1 MSAVSLMQPILDGGV
16 QRNNFFN
23 GRLLSAE
30 DLRAEQDA
38 NRVQRG
44 HLARAI
50 GDGVAWGLDVSIA
63 GATELTVTVRKGLAL
78 NRHLDLLALAD
89 DTTIM
94 LVPAKPSATAV
105 GEDAFKECDPPRES
119 AAYTGA
125 GAYVLVAAPASGY
138 LGTALVSD
146 PNTTAAG
153 RGVCGARFSVE
164 GVRFRLVPM
173 ALTRFT
179 GMGSASIKRIVQLL
193 PPSDTA
199 ARERLR
205 NLLAHLC
212 IGTQQLDGYFTDP
225 LAPDGKETTW
235 SGWGAL
241 DEMRDLGD
249 LTDCDVPLAL
259 VMLTRSGIGFVDMW
273 AVRRRIVGA
282 GGTATWRGVAGPRRM
297 SETEAGFLQF
307 QAQLEGVKTLDAPQ
321 TIAADRYF
329 DVLPPAGWLPAG
341 KGGFDWQRFLGAH
354 APTAVTPIDSALLR
368 GIIERSW
375 LDEPFPLATTPPV
388 PLHVY
393 EVPGESFVVFARS
406 ALGNV
411 RIEFTPPPGAA
422 ELVDVQLAATT
433 GSSVHGST
441 LSGSR
446 LTIPDVVPGVHAVT
460 ITAPD
465 YLPVLA
471 NEVMVVGGRTTDI
484 RVALSPQPNGSI
496 LVDAVDKATDDRLA
510 ASKVVSITATGGGS
524 TFSAVVRNGQWFLEH
539 LPEGTYSITGTATG
553 YQSAVLAAVGPTKK
567 GTVLGAV
574 LRFEPSVHAAPQPP
588 KCIMLSRS
596 DQRVL
601 SKMRI
606 CMMLKA
612 TEFQEKYFYERGE
625 RRERRGEGSIANDT
639 FRLASRRMAVP
650 ERGSR
655 YATSSGEIVYS
666 EKEPWERM
674 IAIKELP
681 DDVQR
686 WLREWRD
693 WIADELSVESI
704 KKSDPQIYVDRS
716 FRLSKVAVEVP
727 ELPAA
732 YAVFGHLAVP
742 LAIGPEEGLT
752 KLPMALDRDVLP
764 WVMRET
770 FGSLREAGITHL
782 NDLAGAWSELV
793 VDATGDP
800 PDTAPYLIFDAA
812 RSALQVNA
820 VRGYYP
826 GVTPQLDAALKQQG
840 FPTDLS
846 IANATPERLM
856 KLVGNRGFAV
866 RLIYEARQIVPKS
879 SWSLEALPLTV
890 FQVGELFLFGIES
903 QGALLEHATR
913 PAGKQLIARA
923 LGVGGLSVAKKEEV
937 IDPLV
942 NEAANVLTRNAI
954 ALAPNVTLS
963 RWGGVDP
970 TTAAKLEATGITSV
984 DELARA
990 DEAMVATAGNMSSA
1004 AAKVLVGKAQSESL
1018 TEASVEAVLA
1028 LTSNQGTKL
1037 TEAFGAEKPTLGGML
1052 GKSAVDLSGTFGDE
1066 SRAGAVLNGIKQGLR
1081 DRGIR

>member
-44 HLARAI
+44 HLAHAI

-63 GATELTVTVRKGLAL
+63 SATELTVTVRKGLAL

-89 DTTIM
+89 HTTIM
-94 LVPAKPSATAV
+94 LVPEKPSAIAV

-179 GMGSASIKRIVQLL
+179 GMRSASIKRIVQLL
-193 PPSDTA
+193 PPPDAA

-212 IGTQQLDGYFTDP
+212 FGAQQLGDYFTDP
-225 LAPDGKETTW
+225 LAPNGKETTW
-235 SGWGAL
+235 SGWGAV
-241 DEMRDLGD
+241 DEMRELGD

-259 VMLTRSGIGFVDMW
+259 VMLTRSGIGFVDTW

-282 GGTATWRGVAGPRRM
+282 GGTATWRGVAGPRRL

-307 QAQLEGVKTLDAPQ
+307 QAQLEGVKTLEAAQ

-354 APTAVTPIDSALLR
+354 APPAVTPIDSALLR

-375 LDEPFPLATTPPV
+375 LDEPFSLATSPPV

-411 RIEFTPPPGAA
+411 RIEFTPAPGAA

-433 GSSVHGST
+433 GISVHGSA
-441 LSGSR
+441 LSENR
-446 LTIPDVVPGVHAVT
+446 LTISDVVPGVHAVT

-471 NEVMVVGGRTTDI
+471 SEVVVVGGRTTDI

-510 ASKVVSITATGGGS
+510 ASKVLSITATGGGS
-524 TFSAVVRNGQWFLEH
+524 TFSAVVRNGRWLLEH
-539 LPEGTYSITGTATG
+539 LPEGTYSITGTASG
-553 YQSAVLAAVGPTKK
+553 YNSAVLAAVGPTKK
-567 GTVLGAV
+567 GTVLDAV

-588 KCIMLSRS
+588 KCITLSKS
-596 DQRVL
+596 EQRVF
-601 SKMRI
+601 SEMRI
-606 CMMLKA
+606 CMILKA

-625 RRERRGEGSIANDT
+625 RRGEGAIANDR
-639 FRLASRRMAVP
+639 FRLASRRLAVA

-666 EKEPWERM
+666 EKEPWARM
-674 IAIKELP
+674 MAIKELP
-681 DDVQR
+681 DNVQH

-693 WIADELSVESI
+693 WIADDLSVEAI
-704 KKSDPQIYVDRS
+704 KKSDPRIYVDQS
-716 FRLSKVAVEVP
+716 FRLSKAAVEVP
-727 ELPAA
+727 DLPAA

-742 LAIGPEEGLT
+742 LTIAADDSLT

-770 FGSLREAGITHL
+770 FASLREAGITHL

-812 RSALQVNA
+812 RSARQVND

-879 SWSLEALPLTV
+879 SWSLEALPLTK
-890 FQVGELFLFGIES
+890 FQVADLFIFGIES
-903 QGALLEHATR
+903 QGALLEHSTR

-937 IDPLV
+937 INPLV
-942 NEAANVLTRNAI
+942 NEAANVLSRIAV

-970 TTAAKLEATGITSV
+970 TTAAKLTANGITSV

-990 DEAMVATAGNMSSA
+990 DEGAVAIAGNLSSA
-1004 AAKVLVGKAQSESL
+1004 AAKVLVGNAQAESL
-1018 TEASVEAVLA
+1018 TEASVAAVLG

-1052 GKSAVDLSGTFGDE
+1052 GKSAVDLSGAFGDE
-1066 SRAGAVLNGIKQGLR
+1066 TRAGSVLNGIKQGLK
-1081 DRGIR
+1081 DRGIG